1 MILISTFANSLYIHG
16 TTTAKTLP
24 EVERFVHKRNKA
36 TGERKTIELNFKAL
50 YTRKN
55 EKRKNEKK
63 EKEKK
68 AKL

>member
-36 TGERKTIELNFKAL
+36 TGERKTIELNFKA
-50 YTRKN
+50 RKN